1 MIKAKDVIKE
11 LVPYTTIGKSPKK
24 PAKLPK
30 FNVFYWHRR
39 YTTHKPLKQNT
50 PIWDKCKNGDF
61 EYSPYS
67 KYIEYEYWWMAEE
80 IAEIRNSN
88 FTFETKQEKEREV
101 RLSYNRRLKNLRQDF
116 QRDEFD
122 RLEDLKTCLRKTF
135 GGTKSDTDNFINNYA
150 EGTTDEVIRQ
160 YSYWLMKEKDNDS
173 PF

>member
-39 YTTHKPLKQNT
+39 YTTHKSLKQNA

-61 EYSPYS
+61 EYSPYA

-80 IAEIRNSN
+80 IAEIRNSDY
-88 FTFETKQEKEREV
+88 TFETKQEKEREI

-135 GGTKSDTDNFINNYA
+135 GGTKVDVDNFINNYA

-160 YSYWLMKEKDNDS
+160 YFHWLIKEKEDFS